1 MVIFRRRNVRCLE
14 RRISD
19 IQRPCRSSLTQT
31 SAIFCVRTRR
41 LGAMIGTL
49 NLRRQRSKCDDTVAV
64 GEIVNVLDSVLDR
77 WGSRDLWRYLR
88 NAFFDVLLLFV

>member
-1 MVIFRRRNVRCLE
+1 
-14 RRISD
+14 
-19 IQRPCRSSLTQT
+19 
-31 SAIFCVRTRR
+31 
-41 LGAMIGTL
+41 MIGTL